1 MIQSMNQPSKTMALF
16 PPVIMLQTRRTN
28 QFERRENH
36 RLQSSSE
43 CESSLCNHR
52 LDFYCGW
59 NLSVQLL
66 VDLILPGALF
76 VISLIMGYGSKK
88 AIDYVPGE
96 WEKRK
101 TWVSFSEYEE
111 LVDNYEEAYGD
122 LFAHSTDSMV
132 CFCLLLFVITTTVLT
147 FVFHNSGMTLISPL
161 IDSILILVFL
171 YVLNSVTAFVLGFRI
186 PTIDSDEFF
195 KPPVTGD
202 IYEFASQLE
211 GVTGIRAGMSVELG
225 IRGGTQT
232 ILEAEVKS
240 YVQGLPDT
248 VQVRVQVSHS
258 GFAYPYL
265 VGTVYK
271 GFHVETTTESHRIK
285 TKYPVALEYSMDEE
299 VAVIVARFDIPKK
312 SSGMP
317 NITTTAFRKLAAF
330 IAIKLKDNY
339 DASVQE

>member
-1 MIQSMNQPSKTMALF
+1 LSEGKIIDYSRQVNVNRAYAITVLIFVVGGILLF
-16 PPVIMLQTRRTN
+16 NYYVHPLLYVI
-28 QFERRENH
+28 
-36 RLQSSSE
+36 
-43 CESSLCNHR
+43 
-52 LDFYCGW
+52 
-59 NLSVQLL
+59 

-76 VISLIMGYGSKK
+76 IISLIMGYGSKK
-88 AIDYVPGE
+88 AIDYVKGD

-122 LFAHSTDSMV
+122 LFAHSADSMV
-132 CFCLLLFVITTTVLT
+132 CFCLLMFVVTTTVLT
-147 FVFHNSGMTLISPL
+147 FVFHNSGMNLISPL

-171 YVLNSVTAFVLGFRI
+171 YVLNSVTAYVIGFRI

-202 IYEFASQLE
+202 TYEFASQLE

-225 IRGGTQT
+225 VRGGTQT

-271 GFHVETTTESHRIK
+271 GLHVETTSESHRIH
-285 TKYPVALEYSMDEE
+285 TKYPVALEYSMDDE
-299 VAVIVARFDIPKK
+299 VSVIVARFDIPKK

-317 NITTTAFRKLAAF
+317 NITTKDFRKLAAF
-330 IAIKLKDNY
+330 IAVKLKDNY
-339 DASVQE
+339 DTSVQ

>member
-1 MIQSMNQPSKTMALF
+1 MSEGKIIDYSRQVNVNRAYAIIVLIFIAVGIYLF
-16 PPVIMLQTRRTN
+16 NYYAHPLLYVI
-28 QFERRENH
+28 
-36 RLQSSSE
+36 
-43 CESSLCNHR
+43 
-52 LDFYCGW
+52 
-59 NLSVQLL
+59 
-66 VDLILPGALF
+66 VDLILPVALF

-88 AIDYVPGE
+88 AIDYVKGE

-101 TWVSFSEYEE
+101 AWVSFSEYEE

-122 LFAHSTDSMV
+122 LFAHSADSMV

-147 FVFHNSGMTLISPL
+147 YVFHNSGMTLISPL

-202 IYEFASQLE
+202 TYEFASQLE
-211 GVTGIRAGMSVELG
+211 GVTGIRAGMSVALG

-285 TKYPVALEYSMDEE
+285 TKYPVALEYSMDDE

-317 NITTTAFRKLAAF
+317 NITTKDFRKLAAF

>member
-1 MIQSMNQPSKTMALF
+1 MSEGKIIDYSRQVNVNRAYAIIVLIFVVGGILLF
-16 PPVIMLQTRRTN
+16 NYYVDP
-28 QFERRENH
+28 
-36 RLQSSSE
+36 
-43 CESSLCNHR
+43 
-52 LDFYCGW
+52 
-59 NLSVQLL
+59 LL
-66 VDLILPGALF
+66 YIIVDLILPGVLF

-88 AIDYVPGE
+88 AIDYVKGE

-122 LFAHSTDSMV
+122 LFAHSADSMV
-132 CFCLLLFVITTTVLT
+132 CFCLLMFVVTTTVLT
-147 FVFHNSGMTLISPL
+147 FVFHNSGLSLINPL
-161 IDSILILVFL
+161 IDSILILIFL
-171 YVLNSVTAFVLGFRI
+171 YVLNSVSAFVIGFRI

-195 KPPVTGD
+195 KPPITGD
-202 IYEFASQLE
+202 TYEFASQLE

-225 IRGGTQT
+225 VRGGTQT

-271 GFHVETTTESHRIK
+271 GFHVETTSESHRIQ

-317 NITTTAFRKLAAF
+317 NITTRDFRKLAAF

>member
-1 MIQSMNQPSKTMALF
+1 MSEGKIIDYSRQVNVNRAYAIIVLIFVVGGILLF
-16 PPVIMLQTRRTN
+16 NYYAHPLLYVI
-28 QFERRENH
+28 
-36 RLQSSSE
+36 
-43 CESSLCNHR
+43 
-52 LDFYCGW
+52 
-59 NLSVQLL
+59 

-76 VISLIMGYGSKK
+76 LISLIMGYGSKK
-88 AIDYVPGE
+88 AIDYVKGE

-122 LFAHSTDSMV
+122 LFAHSTDSGV
-132 CFCLLLFVITTTVLT
+132 CFCLLVFVITTTGMT
-147 FVFHNSGMTLISPL
+147 YVFHNSGMNLISPL
-161 IDSILILVFL
+161 IDSILIIVFL
-171 YVLNSVTAFVLGFRI
+171 YVLNSVTAFVIGFRM

-202 IYEFASQLE
+202 TYEFASQLE

-225 IRGGTQT
+225 VRGGTQT

-317 NITTTAFRKLAAF
+317 NITTTDFRKLAAF